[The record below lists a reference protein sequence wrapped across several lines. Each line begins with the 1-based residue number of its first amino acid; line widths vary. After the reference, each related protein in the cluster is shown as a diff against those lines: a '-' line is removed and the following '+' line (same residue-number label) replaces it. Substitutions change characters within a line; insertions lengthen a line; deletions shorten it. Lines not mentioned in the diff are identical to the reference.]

1 MKSKDRLE
9 TWLFGFVIGL
19 NVLFL
24 ILSVWSL
31 NQSRSRYL
39 EQAGSS
45 ATDLARVLEQSI
57 AGRFEKIDMALQGVA
72 EEYQHLSAMKA
83 LDKPRIDQILQ
94 QFKSQLPEVTGV
106 RIANPAGIIAYGAE
120 STSPNK
126 LSVADR
132 DYFLYHRDNS
142 ESGLFV
148 SAPVIGRIN
157 QTYQIFL
164 ARRITL
170 NDGTFGGVVFSGVPI
185 NGFVKLFEDVNIGS
199 GGFVALR
206 DQQLSI
212 VARYPSSERP
222 NRQVGSNL
230 VSSDF
235 KQAISENPER
245 GLVTTVSPIDGAK
258 RLIAYRK
265 ISRYPETI
273 TVAISLDDALL
284 AWQHEV
290 GIAAILY
297 ILFLSLSIVG
307 VKLVSKASSHANLT
321 QERLHIALSA
331 AKQAWFFLDIPS
343 GQVEVSPEY
352 ALMLGYSPENFK
364 TDFATWRD
372 NIHPDDIG
380 AVMSAFNQA
389 LSTGVT
395 APNMEYR
402 RKSDKG
408 GWVWIRTIGRVLERD
423 SNSMPLTMTG
433 IHMDIT
439 ERREAEAEL
448 ARHRSHLE
456 QLVAERTDQLNRA
469 KLAAETANVAKSAF
483 LANMSHEIRTPL
495 NAINGMAH
503 LIRRG
508 GLSSKQEDQLEK
520 LVSAADHLLSLI
532 NTILELSKIEA
543 GKVVLSE
550 TPLSIPDLILDTV
563 SMLSERATSRGV
575 DLIVAPLPPLPSVLG
590 DATRLREAFINYV
603 GNAIKFTENG
613 SITIEC
619 AVLEDSANEALL
631 RFDVIDTG
639 IGIDSNR
646 LPALFTAFEQADNSA
661 TRKYGGTGLGLA
673 ITKKIAEMMGGQVGA
688 SSELGKGSRFWF
700 TVRLRKNIAEIQVM
714 ESESLSTLIEELG
727 RDFAGRQALVVDD
740 EPINLEII
748 SEYLDDIG
756 IDVTTAK
763 NGEEAVALCMK
774 KPFDVVLMDIQ
785 MPIMNGID
793 ASRLIR
799 RMEGTKNLPI
809 IALTAN
815 AFPEDEQKC
824 YEAGMS
830 DFISKPFEP
839 RILLDTL
846 KTWLSTSIP
855 QGKSSSPC

>member
-1 MKSKDRLE
+1 MQNKGKLE

-31 NQSRSRYL
+31 SQSRSRYL
-39 EQAGSS
+39 EQAGSA
-45 ATDLARVLEQSI
+45 ATDLASVLEQSI
-57 AGRFEKIDMALQGVA
+57 ASRFEKIDMALQAVV
-72 EEYQHLSAMKA
+72 EEYQHQSAKKA
-83 LDKPRIDQILQ
+83 LDKPRINQILQ
-94 QFKSQLPEVTGV
+94 QFKGQLPEVTGV
-106 RIANPAGIIAYGAE
+106 RIADSAGTVAFGADA
-120 STSPNK
+120 TLQHK
-126 LSVADR
+126 LSIADR

-142 ESGLFV
+142 ESGLFI

-185 NGFVKLFEDVNIGS
+185 NGFVKLFEDVNIGP

-235 KQAISENPER
+235 KQAISENSER

-265 ISRYPETI
+265 ISHYPETI

-297 ILFLSLSIVG
+297 VLFLSLSVIG
-307 VKLVSKASSHANLT
+307 VKLVSKASNHAKIT

-331 AKQAWFFLDIPS
+331 AKQAWFFLDITS

-372 NIHPDDIG
+372 NIHPDDID
-380 AVMSAFNQA
+380 AVMAAFKEA
-389 LSTGVT
+389 LSRGVT
-395 APNMEYR
+395 PPNMEYR
-402 RKSDKG
+402 RKTDKG
-408 GWVWIRTIGRVLERD
+408 GWIWIRTIGRVLERD
-423 SNSMPLTMTG
+423 ANSRPLTMTG

-439 ERREAEAEL
+439 VHREAEAEL
-448 ARHRSHLE
+448 SLHRSHLE

-469 KLAAETANVAKSAF
+469 KLAAESANVAKSAF

-550 TPLSIPDLILDTV
+550 TPISIPELILDTV
-563 SMLSERATSRGV
+563 SMLSERAASKDVALT
-575 DLIVAPLPPLPSVLG
+575 VAPLPHLPSVLG

-613 SITIEC
+613 SVNIEC
-619 AVLEDSANEALL
+619 AVLEDTENEVLL
-631 RFDVIDTG
+631 RFDVTDTG

-673 ITKKIAEMMGGQVGA
+673 ITKKIAEMMGGDVGA

-700 TVRLRKNIAEIQVM
+700 TVRLRKNLADAQVTDGQ
-714 ESESLSTLIEELG
+714 SLSSLIEELR
-727 RDFAGRQALVVDD
+727 RDFSGRQVLVVDD
-740 EPINLEII
+740 EPIN
-748 SEYLDDIG
+748 SELLSELLSEVG
-756 IDVTTAK
+756 MEVTTA
-763 NGEEAVALCMK
+763 NDGEEAVALCIG
-774 KPFDVVLMDIQ
+774 KPFDLVFMDIQ
-785 MPIMNGID
+785 MPFMNGID
-793 ASRLIR
+793 ASKAIR
-799 RMEGTKNLPI
+799 RMNNTQDLPI
-809 IALTAN
+809 IALSAN
-815 AFPEDEQKC
+815 AFPEDVQKC

-839 RILLDTL
+839 QALLKML
-846 KTWLSTSIP
+846 KSWLSASLSRE
-855 QGKSSSPC
+855 KAASHH